1 MILITKNKKAYHDYE
16 ILETQ
21 EAGLELFGY
30 EVKAM
35 RSKQVNLKGSYCWVI
50 NNELWV
56 KAMHIGV
63 WYSLSLWNNVES
75 MRPRK
80 VFLNKKKIIYYG
92 SKVKEGWYSIVPLEL
107 YFSGS
112 LIKMR
117 VALVKGKKQHQKK
130 QTLKERTLDREAKMM
145 LKKSY

>member
-1 MILITKNKKAYHDYE
+1 MTLITKNKKAYFDYE

-30 EVKAM
+30 EVKAI
-35 RSKQVNLKGSYCWVI
+35 RAKQVNLKGSYCSVI

-63 WYSLSLWNNVES
+63 KQSLSLWSNLETI
-75 MRPRK
+75 RPRK
-80 VFLNKKKIIYYG
+80 VFLMKKRIIYYG
-92 SKVKEGWYSIVPLEL
+92 SKIKEGGYSIIPLEL

-130 QTLKERTLDREAKMM
+130 QTLKERTLDKEAKMM
-145 LKKSY
+145 LKKTY

>member
-1 MILITKNKKAYHDYE
+1 MGLITKNKKAYHDYE
-16 ILETQ
+16 ILESV

-30 EVKAM
+30 EVKAI
-35 RSKQVNLKGSYCWVI
+35 RAKQVNLKGSYCSVI

-63 WYSLSLWNNVES
+63 RQSLSIGSQIET

-80 VFLNKKKIIYYG
+80 VFITKKKIIYYG
-92 SKVKEGWYSIVPLEL
+92 SKIKEGGYSIVPLEL

-112 LIKMR
+112 LIKLR
-117 VALVKGKKQHQKK
+117 VALVKWKKLHQKK
-130 QTLKERTLDREAKMM
+130 QLLKERTLDREAKMM
-145 LKKSY
+145 LKKTY